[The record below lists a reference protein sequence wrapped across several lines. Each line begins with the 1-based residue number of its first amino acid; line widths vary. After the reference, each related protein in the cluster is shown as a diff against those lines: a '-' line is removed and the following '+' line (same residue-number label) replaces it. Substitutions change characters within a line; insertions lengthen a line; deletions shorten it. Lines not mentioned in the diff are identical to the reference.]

1 MKRFC
6 ISLLLLLPIL
16 QLQAQQTPLFSVYRD
31 QWAVLN
37 PAALSNNYLLN
48 KRSMSLSGGWHV
60 QWWNMPQSPRTQT
73 VAWEMVEEEQNS
85 VIGAHIINDQTGK
98 LGQTGVYARY
108 AYRIS
113 MGRRSERSVLIGLC
127 AGAVQYRA
135 KLSEIEFPDPS
146 SAPVENRQNIK
157 PDFGIGAFYHDA
169 DRYYIGLSV
178 PQAFGFLSTF
188 ENDEAAVS
196 IRRVAHLYAVAG
208 GYFSTPWLGNETS
221 FIEPSVWLKYTPHS
235 ALNADLN
242 VRAQVSELVWVG
254 TGANIGFG
262 VQPGVALHFEAGLF
276 FGEQVQLF
284 DGQLK
289 AGFAFD
295 LPVTQG
301 LGRTFGGSAEV
312 MVAYA
317 WR

>member
-1 MKRFC
+1 MKRFFIFPTIFFLALNLC
-6 ISLLLLLPIL
+6 
-16 QLQAQQTPLFSVYRD
+16 AQQTPLFSVYRD

-48 KRSMSLSGGWHV
+48 DRTMSLSGGWHV

-73 VAWEMVEEEQNS
+73 LAWEIVEEEQNS
-85 VIGAHIINDQTGK
+85 VIGAHIVNDQTGK
-98 LGQTGVYARY
+98 IGQTGLYARY
-108 AYRIS
+108 AYRINL
-113 MGRRSERSVLIGLC
+113 GRRTAQSLLIGLS

-146 SAPVENRQNIK
+146 AAPAENRQNIK
-157 PDFGIGAFYHDA
+157 PDFGIGAFYHYD
-169 DRYYIGLSV
+169 DRFYAGLSV

-196 IRRVAHLYAVAG
+196 IRRVAHIYAVAG
-208 GYFSTPWLGNETS
+208 GYWSAPWLGNETS
-221 FIEPSVWLKYTPHS
+221 FIEPSVWLKYTPNS
-235 ALNADLN
+235 ALNVDLN
-242 VRAQVSELVWVG
+242 VRAQVSELVWAG
-254 TGANIGFG
+254 TGANVGFG
-262 VQPGVALHFEAGLF
+262 IQPGVALHFEAGLF
-276 FGEQVQLF
+276 FGDQVQLF

-301 LGRTFGGSAEV
+301 LSRAFGGSAEV
-312 MVAYA
+312 HLGYA